1 MGDSYDDREYEDE
14 LDRMRKRKNRKKKG
28 NSGSRPMETDS
39 WEEIDL
45 YAADGNYEDD
55 DNYDQDSYAED
66 DFYDNDEDYY
76 DDGYYEEEEP
86 VRRRRKTAGGSSAG
100 RAPAK
105 RAPANRAGSVKKQK
119 KRKTGRFLI
128 VFVLLCLVLG
138 GAAFS
143 FWRNAS
149 TGYWTIAVFGVDS
162 RDGAVG
168 KGALSDVEIICSIDR
183 KTGEIKLASVF
194 RDTYVKIDEQ
204 GTYHKINEAYFKGGP
219 EQGRYALEENFDLN
233 IDDYATFNW
242 KAVAETINILGGIDL
257 EITDKE
263 FAYINSFITETVEA
277 TNIGSVHLQQSGMN
291 HLDGVQ
297 AVAYARLRLMD
308 TDFKRTERQR
318 KVIGLAMEKAKQ
330 ADIGVLNNIVVTV
343 MPQLSSS
350 LSPADVIALAKNID
364 KYHIGETSGFPFA
377 HQQAMIS
384 GRDCV
389 VAATLE
395 SNVIKLHQFLYGIED
410 YKPSQTVKTINKKI
424 IQDSGIGEVGED
436 TESGKNT
443 GAGSGGQNTQP
454 TEAPKETRAP
464 AAVATAPPET
474 AAESPEESVTE
485 TVETEPESETETL
498 PETEEIPETIPIPE
512 TEETAKAPEV
522 GPGVPGPG
530 QETTQIPLPE
540 PGEKPT
546 AEEVGPGV
554 S

>member
-1 MGDSYDDREYEDE
+1 MRDSYDDKQYEDE
-14 LDRMRKRKNRKKKG
+14 LDRMRKRRKRKKTG
-28 NSGSRPMETDS
+28 NSGSRQVETDS

-55 DNYDQDSYAED
+55 DNYDDHDSYDDD
-66 DFYDNDEDYY
+66 DFYENDDYDDYY
-76 DDGYYEEEEP
+76 EDEEP
-86 VRRRRKTAGGSSAG
+86 VRKGAEKKMSGRKTAGGSSAG
-100 RAPAK
+100 RSNRSAP
-105 RAPANRAGSVKKQK
+105 VKKQK
-119 KRKTGRFLI
+119 KRKTGRFLT
-128 VFVLLCLVLG
+128 VFVLLCLVIG

-162 RDGAVG
+162 RDGSVG

-183 KTGEIKLASVF
+183 KNGEIKLASVF

-219 EQGRYALEENFDLN
+219 EQGIYALEENFDLN

-343 MPQLSSS
+343 MPQISSS

-377 HQQAMIS
+377 HQQAKIS

-395 SNVIKLHQFLYGIED
+395 SNVIKLHEFLYGIED

-436 TESGKNT
+436 TESGKNI
-443 GAGSGGQNTQP
+443 GAGSGGQSTQP
-454 TEAPKETRAP
+454 TETPKETRPP
-464 AAVATAPPET
+464 AAAETAPPET
-474 AAESPEESVTE
+474 AAESPDESVTE
-485 TVETEPESETETL
+485 TVETEPESETEAL

-512 TEETAKAPEV
+512 TEETKKAPEV
-522 GPGVPGPG
+522 GPGIPGPG
-530 QETTQIPLPE
+530 QETTQIPIPE

-546 AEEVGPGV
+546 VEEVGPGV